1 LNELATFNFGANV
14 PAHLRRHA
22 AVSAHQ
28 SILSNLPTGSWQKI
42 SYAGSKW
49 ALISAEGDKTYT
61 GTMEL
66 DVILVRANP
75 NISKR
80 YYEGE
85 YDPNKEGTAPDCWAD
100 NGQGPG
106 DRVPDPVSKICA
118 TCDLNKWGSNVGVS
132 GKPTK
137 ACSDVKRMAVLV
149 FAPNKAGGERK
160 LLPGSWELDVPGAS
174 LKNLAA
180 YAKETEA
187 NGAAVTMV
195 VTRLTFV
202 PEANF
207 PQFAFRA
214 LDWVSQAEDAAA
226 QAAYQSDVV
235 LLQIGLQ
242 EAGGPV
248 QQAEQPRQVGEVG
261 QKVVEQLTL
270 AFAPAPTRD
279 PAPAPQAATTPVAP
293 TCPPGVD
300 PAQWAQFQAMQAQA
314 MAAAAQ
320 HLPSQQASTTVQEA
334 PRRRGRPPR
343 NPEAAQAQPVAAS
356 QTLGVFAT
364 QPATNAYSGG
374 VAATQ
379 PLPAQTNGS
388 LPASQ
393 AVVLNPQPT
402 SAAIDEILK
411 GIPGLS

>member
-1 LNELATFNFGANV
+1 MNELATFNFGANV

-49 ALISAEGDKTYT
+49 ALVSAEGDKTYT

-80 YYEGE
+80 YYEGA

-106 DRVPDPVSKICA
+106 DRVPDPVSKVCA

-149 FAPNKAGGERK
+149 FAPNKAAGERV

-214 LDWVSQAEDAAA
+214 LDWVSQAEDAAV
-226 QAAYQSDVV
+226 QAAYQAEVA

-248 QQAEQPRQVGEVG
+248 HQAEQPRQIGEVV
-261 QKVVEQLTL
+261 QKVVEKL
-270 AFAPAPTRD
+270 APVAQAASAPAT
-279 PAPAPQAATTPVAP
+279 APVARP
-293 TCPPGVD
+293 CPSGVD

-314 MAAAAQ
+314 TAAAGQ
-320 HLPSQQASTTVQEA
+320 HLPSQQVSAHQPTQQPDSPAEA

-343 NPEAAQAQPVAAS
+343 NPEAVQAQPVAAPQS
-356 QTLGVFAT
+356 SMFGGQP
-364 QPATNAYSGG
+364 QPA
-374 VAATQ
+374 Q
-379 PLPAQTNGS
+379 KNGS

>member
-80 YYEGE
+80 YYEGA

-106 DRVPDPVSKICA
+106 GRVPDPVSKVCA

-149 FAPNKAGGERK
+149 FAPNKAAGERV

-174 LKNLAA
+174 LRNLAA

-207 PQFAFRA
+207 PQLAFRA
-214 LDWVSQAEDAAA
+214 LDWVSQAEDAAV
-226 QAAYQSDVV
+226 QAAYQAEVA

-248 QQAEQPRQVGEVG
+248 QQAEQPRQIGEVV
-261 QKVVEQLTL
+261 QKVVEQLALTL
-270 AFAPAPTRD
+270 TPA

-293 TCPPGVD
+293 PCPPGVD

-320 HLPSQQASTTVQEA
+320 HLPSQQASNTVQEA

-343 NPEAAQAQPVAAS
+343 NPEAAQAQPADAPQSSMFAA
-356 QTLGVFAT
+356 
-364 QPATNAYSGG
+364 QP
-374 VAATQ
+374 Q
-379 PLPAQTNGS
+379 PAQTAGS
-388 LPASQ
+388 SPASQ

>member
-1 LNELATFNFGANV
+1 
-14 PAHLRRHA
+14 
-22 AVSAHQ
+22 
-28 SILSNLPTGSWQKI
+28 
-42 SYAGSKW
+42 
-49 ALISAEGDKTYT
+49 
-61 GTMEL
+61 
-66 DVILVRANP
+66 
-75 NISKR
+75 
-80 YYEGE
+80 
-85 YDPNKEGTAPDCWAD
+85 
-100 NGQGPG
+100 
-106 DRVPDPVSKICA
+106 
-118 TCDLNKWGSNVGVS
+118 
-132 GKPTK
+132 
-137 ACSDVKRMAVLV
+137 
-149 FAPNKAGGERK
+149 
-160 LLPGSWELDVPGAS
+160 LDVPGAS

-214 LDWVSQAEDAAA
+214 LDWVSQAEDAAV
-226 QAAYQSDVV
+226 QAAYQAEVA

-248 QQAEQPRQVGEVG
+248 QQAEQPRQIGEVV
-261 QKVVEQLTL
+261 QKVVEKLTL
-270 AFAPAPTRD
+270 APAPVV
-279 PAPAPQAATTPVAP
+279 PP
-293 TCPPGVD
+293 CPPGVD

-314 MAAAAQ
+314 VATAAQ
-320 HLPSQQASTTVQEA
+320 HLPSQLPARQPAQHPVDAVQEA

-343 NPEAAQAQPVAAS
+343 NPEAAQAQP
-356 QTLGVFAT
+356 
-364 QPATNAYSGG
+364 ATNAYSGG

-379 PLPAQTNGS
+379 ALPAQKNGS

>member
-1 LNELATFNFGANV
+1 MNELATFNFGANV

-66 DVILVRANP
+66 DIILVRANP

-80 YYEGE
+80 YYEGA
-85 YDPNKEGTAPDCWAD
+85 YDPNNEGTAPDCWAD

-106 DRVPDPVSKICA
+106 ARVPDPVSKVCA

-149 FAPNKAGGERK
+149 FAPNKAAGERV
-160 LLPGSWELDVPGAS
+160 LLPGCWELDVPGAS
-174 LKNLAA
+174 LRNLAA

-207 PQFAFRA
+207 PQLAFRA
-214 LDWVSQAEDAAA
+214 LDWVSQAEDAAV
-226 QAAYQSDVV
+226 QAAYQAEVA

-248 QQAEQPRQVGEVG
+248 QQAEQPGQVGEVV
-261 QKVVEQLTL
+261 QKVTEQLTL
-270 AFAPAPTRD
+270 TLSPAPA

-293 TCPPGVD
+293 PCPPGVD

-320 HLPSQQASTTVQEA
+320 HLPSQQASNTVQEA

-343 NPEAAQAQPVAAS
+343 NPEAAQAQPAAAP
-356 QTLGVFAT
+356 Q
-364 QPATNAYSGG
+364 SGMFG
-374 VAATQ
+374 DRGQ
-379 PLPAQTNGS
+379 PAQTNGS

>member
-1 LNELATFNFGANV
+1 MNELATFNFGANV

-42 SYAGSKW
+42 SYANSKW
-49 ALISAEGDKTYT
+49 ALVSAEGDKTFT

-80 YYEGE
+80 YYEGD
-85 YDPNKEGTAPDCWAD
+85 YNDSNEGKAPDCWAD
-100 NGQGPG
+100 NGKGPG
-106 DRVPDPVSKICA
+106 DRVPDPVSEVCA
-118 TCDLNKWGSNVGVS
+118 TCDLNKWGSNVGIS

-137 ACSDVKRMAVLV
+137 ACSDVKRMTVLV
-149 FAPNKAGGERK
+149 FAPNKAAGERV

-202 PEANF
+202 PEAKF

-214 LDWVSQAEDAAA
+214 LDWVSQAEDAAV
-226 QAAYQSDVV
+226 QAAYQAEVA

-248 QQAEQPRQVGEVG
+248 QQVEQPRQIGEVV
-261 QKVVEQLTL
+261 QKVVEKL
-270 AFAPAPTRD
+270 
-279 PAPAPQAATTPVAP
+279 APAPQTAAAP
-293 TCPPGVD
+293 APASVVSPCPPGVD

-320 HLPSQQASTTVQEA
+320 HLPSQLPAHQPAQHPVDAVQEA

-343 NPEAAQAQPVAAS
+343 NPEAAQAQPTAV
-356 QTLGVFAT
+356 QKGGMFAT
-364 QPATNAYSGG
+364 QP
-374 VAATQ
+374 Q
-379 PLPAQTNGS
+379 PTQTNGS

-402 SAAIDEILK
+402 SAEIDEILK

>member
-1 LNELATFNFGANV
+1 MNELATFNFGANV

-80 YYEGE
+80 YYEGA

-106 DRVPDPVSKICA
+106 GRVPDPVSKVCA

-149 FAPNKAGGERK
+149 FAPNKAAGERV

-174 LKNLAA
+174 LRNLAA

-207 PQFAFRA
+207 PQLAFRA
-214 LDWVSQAEDAAA
+214 LDWVSQAEDAAV
-226 QAAYQSDVV
+226 QAAYQAEVA

-248 QQAEQPRQVGEVG
+248 QQAEQPRQIGEVV
-261 QKVVEQLTL
+261 QKVVEQLALTL
-270 AFAPAPTRD
+270 TPA

-293 TCPPGVD
+293 PCPPGVD

-320 HLPSQQASTTVQEA
+320 HLPSQQASNTVQEA

-343 NPEAAQAQPVAAS
+343 NPEAAQAQPADAPQSSMFAA
-356 QTLGVFAT
+356 
-364 QPATNAYSGG
+364 QP
-374 VAATQ
+374 Q
-379 PLPAQTNGS
+379 PAQTAGS
-388 LPASQ
+388 SPASQ